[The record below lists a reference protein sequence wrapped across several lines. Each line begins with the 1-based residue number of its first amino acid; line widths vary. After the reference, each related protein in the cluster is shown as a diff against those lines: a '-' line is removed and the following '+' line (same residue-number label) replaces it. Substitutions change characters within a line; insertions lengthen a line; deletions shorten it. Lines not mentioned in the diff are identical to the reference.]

1 MNPIHIHLAF
11 NHLPIII
18 PGIALLL
25 LMGGW
30 VWKSALL
37 RRTALGLYLIAAITA
52 AAASATGD
60 EAEHIAEK
68 IQGIEEQYVEEHEEA
83 AETFT
88 NFSIGLAVL
97 ASLGIWAS
105 WKEKKWAD
113 GVQFVLVAATIFNL
127 YLAQQTGTT
136 GGEIRHPE
144 IRKGA
149 VLPASHE
156 D

>member
-60 EAEHIAEK
+60 EAEHIAEE

>member
-25 LMGGW
+25 LVGGW

-60 EAEHIAEK
+60 EAEHLAEK
-68 IQGIEEQYVEEHEEA
+68 IQGIEEQYIEEHEEA

-88 NFSIGLAVL
+88 KFSIGLAVL

-105 WKEKKWAD
+105 WKEKKWAES
-113 GVQFVLVAATIFNL
+113 VQLVLVAATIFNL